1 MPTSRRIGGCTFP
14 EDPSRTCA
22 CVLPIW
28 SAAVDP
34 RVLAVRALK
43 PVDTAGGRL
52 FDALLADTRM
62 VRGARADHLLIDR
75 GGNVIRLDVIDG
87 TVAAGPVTLRFDLP
101 DDDRLDM
108 QLSAIRALREPV
120 PVARSHA
127 QLARRLLALQA
138 VDARD
143 AGASLQEVAAIVLD
157 PGAWPG
163 DGEHRKSL
171 VRRMIV
177 AGDRMI
183 RAGPA
188 GALVDRPHGA

>member
-1 MPTSRRIGGCTFP
+1 M
-14 EDPSRTCA
+14 
-22 CVLPIW
+22 
-28 SAAVDP
+28 
-34 RVLAVRALK
+34 LAVRALK
-43 PVDTAGGRL
+43 PGDIAGGRF
-52 FDALLADTRM
+52 FDALLANTRM
-62 VRGARADHLLIDR
+62 VRGPRAEHLLIDR
-75 GGNVIRLDVIDG
+75 GGEVIRLDVIDG

-108 QLSAIRALREPV
+108 QLSVMRAFREPA
-120 PVARSHA
+120 PVARSHV

-138 VDARD
+138 IDARD
-143 AGASLQEVAAIVLD
+143 AGASLREVAAMVLG
-157 PGAWPG
+157 PGVWPG

-188 GALVDRPHGA
+188 GALVDRPHAT